1 MRYLE
6 EGNSQRQ
13 KGECWL
19 SGASGGAGRGV
30 RHGRLLFNEYIVSV
44 SNDEKFLK
52 TDNGDGYTTLWICL
66 MPQSYTLKN
75 RDSVLPLQ
83 EAWVQFL
90 VTELRF

>member
-1 MRYLE
+1 MLAVR
-6 EGNSQRQ
+6 SQ
-13 KGECWL
+13 W
-19 SGASGGAGRGV
+19 GAGRGV

-66 MPQSYTLKN
+66 MPQSYSLKN

-83 EAWVQFL
+83 GAWVQFL